1 MERPTTKFAG
11 VKPVDETP
19 SWKATG
25 ELDLRARRLSKRH
38 RKLLD
43 DLQAELG
50 GVGRREAV
58 AALLEYYYKNP
69 DGVLRQVQA
78 EQFR

>member
-1 MERPTTKFAG
+1 
-11 VKPVDETP
+11 
-19 SWKATG
+19 
-25 ELDLRARRLSKRH
+25 LSKRH